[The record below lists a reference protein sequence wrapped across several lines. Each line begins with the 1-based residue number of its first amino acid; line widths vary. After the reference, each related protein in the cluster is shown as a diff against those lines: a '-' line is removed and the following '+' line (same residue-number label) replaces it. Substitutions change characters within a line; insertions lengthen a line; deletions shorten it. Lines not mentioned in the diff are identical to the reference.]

1 MDEFIIVGGQR
12 LEGEVTLS
20 GAKNAAL
27 AIMTAAILAEG
38 NTILTNVPDL
48 RDTRTIAALLE
59 HLGAEVNFE
68 SGQAEIN
75 ADQINNLV
83 APYDLVS
90 QMRASFLVLGPLLAR
105 HGQAEVSL
113 PGGCAIGDRPINLH
127 LEGLTAMGADIAL
140 DHGYVKARAPE
151 GLQGAD
157 IFLDFPTVTGTENLL
172 LAATL
177 AKGQTII
184 RNAAREPEIS
194 DLAGILTSM
203 GAVIKGTGSD
213 VIVIEGV
220 KSLKGVSY
228 EIMSD
233 RIEAGTFMMAAGI
246 TGGRITIHKAPTH
259 CLAAVEKKLRQ
270 AGLSFEYEGEDSV
283 TVTGPS
289 SLRSVDIKTEPYP
302 GFPTDLQ
309 AQFMALMCLA
319 NGLSVIKETIF
330 EDRFIHVSELDRLG
344 ADIRLSGNT
353 AIIEGVSGLSGAE
366 VMATDLRASAS
377 LILAGLA
384 AEGQTGLSR
393 VYHIDRGYENIE
405 GKLTALGANIRRIKK

>member
-1 MDEFIIVGGQR
+1 MDEFIIVGGQK

>member
-59 HLGAEVNFE
+59 HLGAEVHYE

-90 QMRASFLVLGPLLAR
+90 QMRASFLVLGPLLTR
-105 HGQAEVSL
+105 YGQAEVSL

-127 LEGLTAMGADIAL
+127 LDGLTAMGADISL
-140 DHGYVKARAPE
+140 DHGYVNARAPE
-151 GLQGAD
+151 GLHGAD

-177 AKGQTII
+177 AKGRTII

-203 GAVIKGTGSD
+203 GAVIKGSGSD

-228 EIMSD
+228 EIMTD

-246 TGGRITIHKAPTH
+246 TGGRITIHKTPTY

-270 AGLSFEYEGEDSV
+270 AGLSFEYEGKDSV

-289 SLRSVDIKTEPYP
+289 SLRAVDIKTEPYP

-344 ADIRLSGNT
+344 AEIRLSGNT

-366 VMATDLRASAS
+366 VMASDLRASAS

-393 VYHIDRGYENIE
+393 VYHIDRGYEKIE
-405 GKLTALGANIRRIKK
+405 EKLTALGANIRRIKK